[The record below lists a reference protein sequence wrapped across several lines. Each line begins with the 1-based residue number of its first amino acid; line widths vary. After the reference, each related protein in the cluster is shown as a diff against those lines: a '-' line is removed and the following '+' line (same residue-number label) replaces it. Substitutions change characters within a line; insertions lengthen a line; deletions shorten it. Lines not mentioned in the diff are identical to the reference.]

1 MSLSVQFATMGL
13 MLASGIGIGLLFDL
27 YRVLAHEL
35 RIPRWLIP
43 LFDLAYWVIATIFVF
58 RMLFIGNFGQVRVFV
73 FLGLAVGYTVYFLGL
88 SRSSVKMIRMVLR
101 AIEALIQFVIRCV
114 EILIIRPFRMFV
126 RVVRFLLGIVTA
138 VAMFLYKVVIQLLY
152 PLRLLLRF
160 VGRAVR
166 PYAKLPR
173 WVKGPWLA
181 FRRWL
186 KR

>member
-1 MSLSVQFATMGL
+1 MSLSVQFATLGL
-13 MLASGIGIGLLFDL
+13 MLASGMGIGLLFDL

-43 LFDLAYWVIATIFVF
+43 LLDLAYWVIATLFVF
-58 RMLFIGNFGQVRVFV
+58 RMLFIGNFGQVRIFV
-73 FLGLAVGYTVYFLGL
+73 FLGLAAGYTIYFLGL
-88 SRSSVKMIRMVLR
+88 SRTSVKMIRLLLR
-101 AIEALIQFVIRCV
+101 GIEVLIQFVIRCV
-114 EILIIRPFRMFV
+114 EIFIIRPFRLLV
-126 RVVRFLLGIVTA
+126 RLVRFLLGIVTA
-138 VAMFLYKVVIQLLY
+138 VAMFMWKVVLQLLY
-152 PLRLLLRF
+152 PLRLLLRL

-173 WVKGPWLA
+173 PIKRLWQA

>member
-13 MLASGIGIGLLFDL
+13 MLASGMGIGLLFDL

-43 LFDLAYWVIATIFVF
+43 LFDLAYWAIATVFVF
-58 RMLFIGNFGQVRVFV
+58 RMLFIGNFGQVRIFV
-73 FLGLAVGYTVYFLGL
+73 FLGLAAGYTVYFLGL
-88 SRSSVKMIRMVLR
+88 SRLSVRLIQIVLR
-101 AIEALIQFVIRCV
+101 GIEALIQFVLRCV
-114 EILIIRPFRMFV
+114 EIFIIRPFRILI
-126 RVVRFLLGIVTA
+126 RVVRFLLGIVTT
-138 VAMFLYKVVIQLLY
+138 VAMFLYKVVVQLLY

-160 VGRAVR
+160 VGRAAR

-173 WVKGPWLA
+173 WVKRPWQA

-186 KR
+186 KQ

>member
-1 MSLSVQFATMGL
+1 MGL

-43 LFDLAYWVIATIFVF
+43 LLDLAYWVIATLFVF
-58 RMLFIGNFGQVRVFV
+58 RMLFIGNFGQVRIFV
-73 FLGLAVGYTVYFLGL
+73 FLGLAAGYTIYFLGL
-88 SRSSVKMIRMVLR
+88 SRASVKFIRLLLR
-101 AIEALIQFVIRCV
+101 GIEVLIQFVIRCV
-114 EILIIRPFRMFV
+114 EVLIIRPFRLLV
-126 RVVRFLLGIVTA
+126 RLVRFLLGIVTA

-173 WVKGPWLA
+173 WVKMPWQA